1 MSYLQLN
8 SIPAKTNAKVF
19 LPNADIN
26 PEWNIGQKEQ
36 KRLIEIWNK
45 MKSYDVKEINF
56 KNDIFYTGCQY
67 NLDDGRNWFAY
78 KGITVMRD
86 GKITEVKKDENRN
99 FEKKILKTA
108 PKNVVPD
115 VLFITEFNNNI
126 SYNKR
131 KTG

>member
-8 SIPAKTNAKVF
+8 SFSASANAKVF
-19 LPNADIN
+19 LPSADIN
-26 PEWNIGQKEQ
+26 PEWNISQKD
-36 KRLIEIWNK
+36 KTKLIDLWNK
-45 MKSYDVKEINF
+45 MQAYDVKEISL

-67 NLDDGRNWFAY
+67 NLDDGRNWYAY

-86 GKITEVKKDENRN
+86 GNITEVKKDENRN
-99 FEKKILKTA
+99 FEKKLLKTA